1 MKVHELMSSAVVTV
15 GPKMPLRDVLQ
26 LMLRH
31 HINNVVV
38 LDNKHAILGIAT
50 FNDLNRRLLPTYDE
64 LAKHEEYLS
73 TPESMED
80 RITDVANTPVEDIMT
95 RKVITVSPDLEALK
109 AGATMTAHGVKQL
122 PVVHDHKLV
131 GIITHTDIGWGIM
144 KQYPECLMGERHA
157 MSAPR

>member
-1 MKVHELMSSAVVTV
+1 MKVHQLMSSVVVTV
-15 GPKMPLRDVLQ
+15 GPRTPLRDVLQ

-38 LDNKHAILGIAT
+38 VDNRHAILGIVT
-50 FNDLNRRLLPTYDE
+50 FNDLSRRLLPTYDE

-80 RITDVANTPVEDIMT
+80 RITEVAATPVGDIMT
-95 RKVITVSPDLEALK
+95 TKVISVSPDLQALK
-109 AGATMTAHGVKQL
+109 AGATMTANGVKQL
-122 PVVHDHKLV
+122 PVVQEQKLV

-144 KQYPECLMGERHA
+144 TQYPECLIGDRHA
-157 MSAPR
+157 RYAQR